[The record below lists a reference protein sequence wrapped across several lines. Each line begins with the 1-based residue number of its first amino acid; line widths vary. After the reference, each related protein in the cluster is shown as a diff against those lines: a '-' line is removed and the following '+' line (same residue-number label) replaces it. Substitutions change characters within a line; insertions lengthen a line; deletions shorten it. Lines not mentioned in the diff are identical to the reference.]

1 MNNFAAIHV
10 GHTNDEKPKVIIGVG
25 DSAASISPYDAS
37 RLCSNLKSIIRK
49 IKRAS
54 WRISDED

>member
-54 WRISDED
+54 WRSDED